1 MRLSRNV
8 VCNLGQRSIPL
19 ASCLLFG
26 LLFGTFL
33 FGLGCSK
40 VLPKRSAG
48 EKLYREYCA
57 DCHGLNGDGHTIRY
71 MGNPNADLTDSFW
84 KYGGGDSVA
93 IQETLRQGLV
103 ELHPASI
110 QRLDGKQIK
119 QLVDWVLKLRGEV
132 SP

>member
-1 MRLSRNV
+1 MRQTRNIVRSLGSRA
-8 VCNLGQRSIPL
+8 LPL
-19 ASCLLFG
+19 ALPLLFLLLFG
-26 LLFGTFL
+26 ALLVGV
-33 FGLGCSK
+33 GCGK

-57 DCHGLNGDGHTIRY
+57 DCHGLNGGGHTIRY
-71 MGNPNADLTDSFW
+71 MGNPKADLTDSFW
-84 KYGGGDSVA
+84 KYGGDSVA

-119 QLVDWVLKLRGEV
+119 ELADWVLKLRGEV
-132 SP
+132 SR

>member
-1 MRLSRNV
+1 MRQTRNV
-8 VCNLGQRSIPL
+8 DCTLGSRAIPL
-19 ASCLLFG
+19 VPLLF
-26 LLFGTFL
+26 FGALL
-33 FGLGCSK
+33 FGLGCGT

-57 DCHGLNGDGHTIRY
+57 DCHGLNGAGHTIRY
-71 MGNPNADLTDSFW
+71 MGNPKADLTDSFW
-84 KYGGGDSVA
+84 KYGGDSVA

-119 QLVDWVLKLRGEV
+119 ELADWVLKLRGEV
-132 SP
+132 SR